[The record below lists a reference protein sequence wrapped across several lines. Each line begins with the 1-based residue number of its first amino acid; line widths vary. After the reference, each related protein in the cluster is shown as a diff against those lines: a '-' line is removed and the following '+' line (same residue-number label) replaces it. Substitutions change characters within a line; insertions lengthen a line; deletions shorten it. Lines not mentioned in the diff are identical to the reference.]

1 MNIPTKVLR
10 STFITYET
18 YFHHQQLAK
27 RVYKTT
33 KTGKKSSKS
42 ISGNENEKPNS
53 SDKEIF
59 YLLGDYK
66 PNFKEDLIKWYINKL
81 IV

>member
-27 RVYKTT
+27 RYY
-33 KTGKKSSKS
+33 KSSNKIMKKLS
-42 ISGNENEKPNS
+42 KQSGGYENEKTYELEKNEQITYVISEPKQNYK
-53 SDKEIF
+53 DEIM
-59 YLLGDYK
+59 
-66 PNFKEDLIKWYINKL
+66 KW
-81 IV
+81 

>member
-27 RVYKTT
+27 RFYKSTRSNKKNT
-33 KTGKKSSKS
+33 KSNLTGEFGVKNLNEVEN
-42 ISGNENEKPNS
+42 ISYTI
-53 SDKEIF
+53 SDIKQ
-59 YLLGDYK
+59 
-66 PNFKEDLIKWYINKL
+66 NFKEELLKW
-81 IV
+81 